1 MTPEDAALCERLK
14 SSAKAFRAYPVY
26 DSDGDPVRLIVQA
39 DESDQ
44 AAAAIE
50 RLSDSNEGLTE
61 DLYQAVL
68 VAYRRGAHDWARLNY
83 PQWINAISAG
93 QEVAPVSSTTL
104 KGADQ

>member
-1 MTPEDAALCERLK
+1 MTPEYAELCERLK
-14 SSAKAFRAYPVY
+14 SYRPL
-26 DSDGDPVRLIVQA
+26 DLEWGTPCHHDIC
-39 DESDQ
+39 DQ

-68 VAYRRGAHDWARLNY
+68 VAYRSGAHDWVRLNY

-104 KGADQ
+104 KGADHD